1 MAFTL
6 YICLSEG
13 MTLNTE
19 IDETKTVYDLPEKV
33 YRYMNIHMQ
42 YYKLCRTISV
52 TSALFMYVICQRCGH
67 NLEHISKFEL
77 CSRILSVTSSFE
89 ISKHTWNFF
98 KNNST

>member
-1 MAFTL
+1 
-6 YICLSEG
+6 

-19 IDETKTVYDLPEKV
+19 IDETETVYDLPEKV

-67 NLEHISKFEL
+67 NLEHISKYSVAAFCL
-77 CSRILSVTSSFE
+77 SQVRSKYQNTQGTSLKIILR
-89 ISKHTWNFF
+89 NALL
-98 KNNST
+98 